1 MRKDLEAVLKLCL
14 QQEETFATATVLS
27 CCRWKKET
35 VYSLDDNI
43 AETTKQIVS
52 DTKAK
57 KKYASFKTYGSIEKH
72 YVIALSADTKVSK
85 IGEHLIICW
94 TIVVKK
100 SS

>member
-1 MRKDLEAVLKLCL
+1 MKVRKDLEAVLKLCL

-43 AETTKQIVS
+43 AETAKQIVS

-57 KKYASFKTYGSIEKH
+57 KSMLVLKPMSLLRSIM
-72 YVIALSADTKVSK
+72 I
-85 IGEHLIICW
+85 
-94 TIVVKK
+94 
-100 SS
+100 